1 MEEVTTMDNLPV
13 TSLTQMATL
22 LDEFET
28 TADVSEEELNGSS
41 EEIAEAMLKEL
52 DETELSNTA
61 KSSLQQARRYAERF
75 KTFLRERR
83 LCDKIEKLVPQ
94 TLSNFLRLYYHSLR
108 GKTEI
113 SSPHRHLDASEQGFT
128 AI

>member
-1 MEEVTTMDNLPV
+1 MDEVTTMDNLPV

-61 KSSLQQARRYAERF
+61 KSSLQQ
-75 KTFLRERR
+75 TLRTVYTVSN
-83 LCDKIEKLVPQ
+83 LKLHLASTMKSTEYLLKLMVL
-94 TLSNFLRLYYHSLR
+94 TLR
-108 GKTEI
+108 T
-113 SSPHRHLDASEQGFT
+113 
-128 AI
+128 